1 MLSDN
6 ASIAALLAAVR
17 MPDMPSATADASV
30 CRRIE
35 TDETD
40 DSDESDESNESFA
53 FAASAASGVSVTPV
67 VSAGDT
73 LRLAAGLATSAV
85 PAERGVLITV
95 SGALLPA
102 GDFSCA
108 KFA

>member
-30 CRRIE
+30 CRHIE
-35 TDETD
+35 TDE
-40 DSDESDESNESFA
+40 SDESFA

-85 PAERGVLITV
+85 SAERGVLITV
-95 SGALLPA
+95 SSALLPA

-108 KFA
+108 KFV